1 MDNEVVLIEIFGLNR
16 ERECVHENGGSCGGC
31 SGCEGSSSCSGH
43 SSCQGNKSMFLM
55 YRELAEYMKST
66 DLASK
71 VEIEFVDTDKLEIDK
86 YDYLQE
92 AFKKKLMLPIVAINE
107 TVRFYGGVPSKLIYK
122 EVKKELD
129 SSETFKDRV
138 FET

>member
-16 ERECVHENGGSCGGC
+16 ERECVHENGGSCDGC
-31 SGCEGSSSCSGH
+31 SGCGNSSSCSGH
-43 SSCQGNKSMFLM
+43 SHSGCEGNKNMFLM
-55 YRELAEYMKST
+55 YRELVEYMKGT

-71 VEIEFVDTDKLEIDK
+71 VEIEFVDTDKIERDK

-107 TVRFYGGVPSKLIYK
+107 TVRFYGGVPNKLIYK

-129 SSETFKDRV
+129 SSKTFDSD
-138 FET
+138 F